1 MLRSKFAMVLATAAT
16 AVAGLQSNPVHAAG
30 PLLFAPWALGHLLG
44 AAARAAAAPLVV
56 GAAAASASYGAP
68 AAGYP
73 QGRGYYYGPGSYGP
87 GYAASPPAYYPQA
100 YPPPAYYAPAA
111 SYYRPAAPYY
121 APPGNAGSAGY
132 YGRPVTRWYQA
143 PRGYYAA
150 PRMRYSGLYGA
161 QVRYRAA
168 GLYRRR

>member
-1 MLRSKFAMVLATAAT
+1 MLRSKFAIVLATAAT
-16 AVAGLQSNPVHAAG
+16 AVSGLQSAPAHAAG

-44 AAARAAAAPLVV
+44 AVARAAAVPLVA

-68 AAGYP
+68 VAGYP
-73 QGRGYYYGPGSYGP
+73 PAPGYYYGPP
-87 GYAASPPAYYPQA
+87 VT
-100 YPPPAYYAPAA
+100 
-111 SYYRPAAPYY
+111 YYRPATPYY
-121 APPGNAGSAGY
+121 APPGNGGSAGY
-132 YGRPVTRWYQA
+132 YAPPLTRWHQA